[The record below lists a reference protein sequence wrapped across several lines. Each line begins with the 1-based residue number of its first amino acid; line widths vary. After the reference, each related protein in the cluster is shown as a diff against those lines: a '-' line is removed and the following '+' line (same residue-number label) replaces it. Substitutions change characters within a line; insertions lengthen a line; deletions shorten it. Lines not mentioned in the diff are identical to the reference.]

1 MKLPLLTVSILLLL
15 AACTPSGDKQAAES
29 EPTSAVPTIA
39 APAAT
44 PDSASEGA
52 APAIDP
58 ATAEQAVNDAIEDN
72 LGNHTRYQAVI
83 RDLQSAVAAG
93 DAAKVAALTHY
104 PLSVEIGGKETI
116 LNSEQEFVARYA
128 EIMTPDISKAIVDTS
143 YANLFVNYRGVM
155 FGKGEAWVGGFC
167 TDDACEDV
175 TVKLITLQHGPD

>member
-1 MKLPLLTVSILLLL
+1 MP
-15 AACTPSGDKQAAES
+15 P
-29 EPTSAVPTIA
+29 SAVPTIA

-44 PDSASEGA
+44 HDSASEGA

-104 PLSVEIGGKETI
+104 PLSVEIGGKQT
-116 LNSEQEFVARYA
+116 LLSNEQEFVARYA
-128 EIMTPDISKAIVDTS
+128 QIMTPDISKAIVDTR
-143 YANLFVNYRGVM
+143 YADLFVNYKGVM
-155 FGKGEAWVGGFC
+155 FGKGEAWLGGFC
-167 TDDACEDV
+167 TDEACNDV
-175 TVKLITLQHGPD
+175 KVKLVTLQHGPD